1 MCLYFIFLQE
11 STNVEND
18 RHPDEALREMFAAV
32 FAELLSA
39 VCFYINFFYRKQ
51 TETLT

>member
-1 MCLYFIFLQE
+1 
-11 STNVEND
+11 VEYD

-39 VCFYINFFYRKQ
+39 VCFYVNYKIYRKQ